1 MKTLNTFS
9 FIILLVA
16 YFLLCFSLIQKDI
29 KILAASELLFLI
41 SIIGIY
47 FTNKNKVI

>member
-16 YFLLCFSLIQKDI
+16 YFLVCLSLIQKDI
-29 KILAASELLFLI
+29 KILAASEFLFFI
-41 SIIGIY
+41 SIAGIY
-47 FTNKNKVI
+47 FTNKKF